1 MNILILAHYQDDGS
15 PYVSFVHNQAI
26 EFVRQGHKVTV
37 IAPTVLGKK
46 YKFLEKRKHHI
57 LFIILIVC
65 LFLILENIH
74 SIIGLDI

>member
-57 LFIILIVC
+57 IDGVSIYYIDCRKIIM
-65 LFLILENIH
+65 
-74 SIIGLDI
+74 